1 MGYSYRMNQDGYSS
15 RYTPTSPLS
24 PRLTANQQPLSPPL
38 TRPRPGQ
45 HGRPSARNM
54 HMTLPRFHPGN
65 FVHRDQAATPSST
78 VTSPSITLNQ
88 VIEPVVM
95 ESPRLM
101 REKQRE
107 FLERAHLSAKIAASS
122 MGIKPG
128 APRLDPLGSPKGP
141 VTPLALEEGDD
152 YFQVAGAGKVSPAGS
167 PGAARS
173 PRSEPSSDKEDLK
186 KSNKT
191 RQTDVYQ

>member
-1 MGYSYRMNQDGYSS
+1 
-15 RYTPTSPLS
+15 
-24 PRLTANQQPLSPPL
+24 
-38 TRPRPGQ
+38 
-45 HGRPSARNM
+45 M
-54 HMTLPRFHPGN
+54 HMTLPRFHPAN
-65 FVHRDQAATPSST
+65 FGHLDSPATPATPSST
-78 VTSPSITLNQ
+78 VQSPAITLNRVTQ
-88 VIEPVVM
+88 PVVL

-107 FLERAHLSAKIAASS
+107 FIERTTLSAKIAASS

-167 PGAARS
+167 PGPGRS
-173 PRSEPSSDKEDLK
+173 PRSDVSSDKEESK
-186 KSNKT
+186 KKKI
-191 RQTDVYQ
+191 RQADVYQ

>member
-1 MGYSYRMNQDGYSS
+1 MGYPYQMNPDGYPG

-24 PRLTANQQPLSPPL
+24 PRLHASQQPLSPPP
-38 TRPRPGQ
+38 PR
-45 HGRPSARNM
+45 GRSGPHPRQGARNM

-65 FVHRDQAATPSST
+65 FIHRDQAATPSST
-78 VTSPSITLNQ
+78 VQSPAITLNR
-88 VIEPVVM
+88 VTEPIIL

-107 FLERAHLSAKIAASS
+107 FLERAHLSSKIAASS
-122 MGIKPG
+122 MGTKPG

-167 PGAARS
+167 PGPTRS
-173 PRSEPSSDKEDLK
+173 PRSEASSDNEDSK
-186 KSNKT
+186 KNKQI
-191 RQTDVYQ
+191 RKTDVYR

>member
-1 MGYSYRMNQDGYSS
+1 
-15 RYTPTSPLS
+15 
-24 PRLTANQQPLSPPL
+24 
-38 TRPRPGQ
+38 
-45 HGRPSARNM
+45 M

-65 FVHRDQAATPSST
+65 FIHRDQAATPSSAIQSPAISLNR
-78 VTSPSITLNQ
+78 VT
-88 VIEPVVM
+88 EPLEM

-107 FLERAHLSAKIAASS
+107 FLERAHVSSKIAASS

-152 YFQVAGAGKVSPAGS
+152 YFQVAGVGKISPAGS
-167 PGAARS
+167 PGPTRS
-173 PRSEPSSDKEDLK
+173 PRSEASSDKEDSQ
-186 KSNKT
+186 KSKQG

>member
-1 MGYSYRMNQDGYSS
+1 MNHDTYSG

-24 PRLTANQQPLSPPL
+24 PRLHASQQPLSPQP
-38 TRPRPGQ
+38 TR
-45 HGRPSARNM
+45 GRPAPHARQPSRNL
-54 HMTLPRFHPGN
+54 HMTLPRFHPAN
-65 FVHRDQAATPSST
+65 FGHLDSPATPSSSVQSPAIGLNR
-78 VTSPSITLNQ
+78 VTQ
-88 VIEPVVM
+88 PVVM

-107 FLERAHLSAKIAASS
+107 FIERTTLSAKIAASS

-167 PGAARS
+167 PGPARS
-173 PRSEPSSDKEDLK
+173 PRSDGSPDKEESK
-186 KSNKT
+186 KNKKV
-191 RQTDVYQ
+191 RQADVYQ